1 MVTGPS
7 KPLDHN
13 EPDEFESEN
22 NTAEIEIDLQLS
34 MQKKLFTAIDKEIN
48 SKISSKSR
56 VKKE

>member
-13 EPDEFESEN
+13 EQVEFESEN

-34 MQKKLFTAIDKEIN
+34 MQKKLVRAIDKEIN
-48 SKISSKSR
+48 SKRISYFRSQM
-56 VKKE
+56 